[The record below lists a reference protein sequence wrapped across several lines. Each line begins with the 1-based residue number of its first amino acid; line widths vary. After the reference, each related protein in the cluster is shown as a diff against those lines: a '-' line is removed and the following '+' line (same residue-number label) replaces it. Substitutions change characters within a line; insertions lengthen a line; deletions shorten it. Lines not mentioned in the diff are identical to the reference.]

1 MRCAMRNRQ
10 LGMSLVEVVVAVA
23 IGLIGILIITQAY
36 LTSDRFNRSTMGEG
50 SAQTN
55 GTIALFTIERE
66 VRQAGYGIADSRS
79 LGCTIN
85 WYYDPNYSANLG
97 GTLPNLTLA
106 PVVITQTPGAPDSIS
121 VMYSSEA
128 TRLAAGTLT
137 KTMPAPSSELDVDG
151 TYGYSIGDKI
161 LLVSNT
167 TPTVCTLEQI
177 TTLQPSAAKMQHN
190 PGGTAP
196 YNPSGGGLFPAYGK
210 DSLVFDMGNPIVH
223 TYQIGNG
230 NLQLA
235 DTMLI
240 AGGGT
245 PTDVVADIIDLR
257 AQYGKDNGVN
267 NGTVSNTIYAANN
280 GIIDSFDN
288 TQPATAAEWTQVLA
302 VRVAVLA
309 RINNYEKPSVS
320 GGNCDATTVMP
331 TWSGSATDPFTAI
344 NIASVTSQDRCFRYR
359 VFETTVP
366 LRNMIWRAS

>member
-106 PVVITQTPGAPDSIS
+106 PVVITQTPGAPDAIT
-121 VMYSSEA
+121 VMFSSKA
-128 TRLAAGTLT
+128 TRLTAGSLT
-137 KTMPAPSSELDVDG
+137 ATMPQSSSELNVDG
-151 TYGYSIGDKI
+151 TYGYTVGDKV

-167 TPTVCTLEQI
+167 TPSVCTLEQI
-177 TTLQPSAAKMQHN
+177 TSLQPSSAKMQHN

-196 YNPSGGGLFPAYGK
+196 YNPPSGGPFPAYTK
-210 DSLVFDMGNPIVH
+210 DALVVDMGDPVVR
-223 TYQIGNG
+223 TYQVANG
-230 NLQLA
+230 NLQVA
-235 DTMLI
+235 DMMLI
-240 AGGGT
+240 AGGGA
-245 PTDVVADIIDLR
+245 PSDVADGIIDLR

-267 NGTVSNTIYAANN
+267 NGTVSNTTYAAND

-288 TQPATAAEWTQVLA
+288 VAPVTATDWSQVLA
-302 VRVAVLA
+302 LRVAVLS
-309 RINNYEKPSVS
+309 RIDNYEKPSVS
-320 GGNCDATTVMP
+320 GGNCDAT
-331 TWSGSATDPFTAI
+331 
-344 NIASVTSQDRCFRYR
+344 
-359 VFETTVP
+359 
-366 LRNMIWRAS
+366 